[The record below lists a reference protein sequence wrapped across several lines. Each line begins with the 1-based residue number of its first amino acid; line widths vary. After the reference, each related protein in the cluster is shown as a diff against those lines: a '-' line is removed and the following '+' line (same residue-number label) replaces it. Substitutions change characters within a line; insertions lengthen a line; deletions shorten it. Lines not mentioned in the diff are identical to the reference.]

1 MNMIRNIR
9 DWRRYRQTVKE
20 LSRLST
26 RELNDIGISRCD
38 RPEIATCAR

>member
-20 LSRLST
+20 LRRLSI

-38 RPEIATCAR
+38 IPEIATCAR